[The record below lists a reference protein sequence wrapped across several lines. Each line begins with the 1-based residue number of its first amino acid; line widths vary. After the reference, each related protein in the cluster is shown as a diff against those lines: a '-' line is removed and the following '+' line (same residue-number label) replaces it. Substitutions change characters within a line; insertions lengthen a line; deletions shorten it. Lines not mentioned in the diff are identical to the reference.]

1 MYADIH
7 QWYLAVNDAIPTTEK
22 YEDMILKFYQKLYIK
37 PDRQLETPFLTAFYA
52 KEKYSKNI
60 AKIIVSALK
69 WAFTGAIFAF
79 ITSYILAFINGT
91 WKENLVTASIAAG
104 AAFILFE
111 GLTILLNFLSY
122 KSIIKKLATMESN
135 LKEVMISLPSG
146 YRNSEKM
153 RYIMQVYYAQKG
165 VVPEVAFDIADE
177 YYNKRHQKKIR
188 GVMFDQ
194 PFRNDFIVE
203 EEYIAGQQV
212 VEKTKDEKIL
222 DNPNLP
228 SDVKSKTFRGSDDA
242 KKDLDS
248 MIGLASVKDQIEKLE
263 NRIKFYGNQNNGN
276 HMQFLGSA
284 GTGKTTVARIVTKIL
299 FDLGYI
305 NKNHYVEIS
314 GDYLKAGS
322 TARADAI
329 MEYSMGGVLFID
341 EAYLLYDKNGYSS
354 EAIGVLLKAM
364 EDHRKDF
371 VVILAGYEEQMT
383 RLTASNEGFS
393 SRIKHTIYFPDYT
406 DDEMLDIFKF
416 FISNYSGKSYKISDE
431 AVPLLLETFSLE
443 KQAKSFGNARTVRNA
458 VDAIMDNYAD
468 RNINSGTDTKI
479 IEVEDVQKYQDSR
492 KIFLQ
497 HETKNSSAA
506 NNVDESIIRLSEL
519 KPKIKNGSENPDE
532 AFSNLIGFDSFKE
545 EVDILKRQKE
555 FENTKGQKILLMGQ
569 PGSGF
574 PWLIPII
581 TGYLYELGYIQEN
594 KYLSISADFLKGS
607 YVGHTSKRAQ
617 AIISYATGGVLFIKH
632 INDLQDDTFSA
643 EARAVILEAIN
654 NEDLTIIIADYESEL
669 LNSIADQFNVVY
681 QAPKQSAETLTKIF
695 IKQAEDEGFTVS
707 DAAINKIRPM
717 LSNKNIKDTMNLYE
731 KVKKKHIANFTEE
744 NKYIIVEDDVE
755 KPKLKL
761 NLNNG

>member
-1 MYADIH
+1 MYADVH

-22 YEDMILKFYQKLYIK
+22 YEDTILKFYRKLLIK
-37 PDRQLETPFLTAFYA
+37 PDKQLETPFLTAFYS
-52 KEKYSKNI
+52 KEKYSKSI
-60 AKIIVSALK
+60 VRIIINALK

-79 ITSYILAFINGT
+79 ITSYVIAFINGT
-91 WKENLVTASIAAG
+91 WKENLITASIAAG
-104 AAFILFE
+104 VAFVVVE
-111 GLTILLNFLSY
+111 GFNILLNFLSY

-165 VVPEVAFDIADE
+165 VEPEVAFDIADE
-177 YYNKRHQKKIR
+177 YYKKSHQKKIR

-203 EEYIAGQQV
+203 EEYTAGQQV
-212 VEKTKDEKIL
+212 VEKTEDEKIL

-228 SDVKSKTFRGSDDA
+228 GDIQRKTFRGSDDA

-248 MIGLASVKDQIEKLE
+248 MIGLASVKDQVEKLE

-299 FDLGYI
+299 FDLSYI
-305 NKNHYVEIS
+305 KKNQYVEIS

-383 RLTASNEGFS
+383 RLIASNEGFS

-406 DDEMLDIFKF
+406 EDEMLDIFKF

-519 KPKIKNGSENPDE
+519 KPKVKNGSENPDE
-532 AFSNLIGFDSFKE
+532 SFNNLIGFDSLKE

-555 FENTKGQKILLMGQ
+555 FDNAKSQKILLVGE
-569 PGSGF
+569 PGSGL

-594 KYLSISADFLKGS
+594 KYLNISADFLKGS

-707 DAAINKIRPM
+707 DAAIDKIRPM

>member
-1 MYADIH
+1 MYADVH

-22 YEDMILKFYQKLYIK
+22 YEDTILKFYRKLLIK
-37 PDRQLETPFLTAFYA
+37 PDRQLETPFLTAFYN
-52 KEKYSKNI
+52 KEKYSKSI
-60 AKIIVSALK
+60 VRIIINALK

-79 ITSYILAFINGT
+79 ITSYVIAFINGT
-91 WKENLVTASIAAG
+91 WKENLITASIAAG
-104 AAFILFE
+104 IAFAIVE
-111 GLTILLNFLSY
+111 GLDILLNFLSY

-165 VVPEVAFDIADE
+165 VEPEVAFDIADE
-177 YYNKRHQKKIR
+177 YYKKSHQKKIR

-203 EEYIAGQQV
+203 EEYTAGQQV
-212 VEKTKDEKIL
+212 VEKTEDEKIL

-228 SDVKSKTFRGSDDA
+228 GDIQSKTFRGSDDA

-248 MIGLASVKDQIEKLE
+248 MIGLMSVKDQIEKLE

-276 HMQFLGSA
+276 HTQFLGSA

-305 NKNHYVEIS
+305 KKNQYVEIS

-364 EDHRKDF
+364 EDHRNDF
-371 VVILAGYEEQMT
+371 VIILAGYEEQMT
-383 RLTASNEGFS
+383 RLIASNEGFS
-393 SRIKHTIYFPDYT
+393 SRIKHTIYFPDYIE
-406 DDEMLDIFKF
+406 DEMLDIFKF

-519 KPKIKNGSENPDE
+519 KPKVKNGSENPDE
-532 AFSNLIGFDSFKE
+532 SFNNLIGFDSLKE
-545 EVDILKRQKE
+545 EVNILKRQKE
-555 FENTKGQKILLMGQ
+555 FNNAKSQKILLVGE
-569 PGSGF
+569 PGSGL

-594 KYLSISADFLKGS
+594 KYLNISADFLKGS

-669 LNSIADQFNVVY
+669 LNSIADQFNIVY
-681 QAPKQSAETLTKIF
+681 HAPKQSAEILTKIF

-707 DAAINKIRPM
+707 EAAVDKIKPM
-717 LSNKNIKDTMNLYE
+717 LNNKNIKDAMNLYE

-761 NLNNG
+761 NLI